1 MYECLTDFAAAAAA
15 ALLFFVLLLST
26 ISAISD
32 GRVGFT
38 QFDLI
43 TAFNSTTHQRDA
55 TISDRRGYPRAKLI
69 RTLADEVHRSAS
81 DLQLRQFRR
90 LRFALVMLHARI
102 MVYFSSSSSSSS
114 LSSSSSFS
122 STVHAEHALDGLLR
136 ALVSL
141 LRRRTIHHHCVFA
154 LGKDLSSGGGGGG
167 RIEIRE
173 PGVDLPFLKWM
184 IGACT
189 HIYCDGL
196 SDSSNAYT
204 IVQHMIHDMVC
215 MAAGMYF
222 GCVWCCIVL
231 CIVACIVSRFVYCI
245 GLSTYFLHS
254 SSFYFQRKIPETRCT
269 HTIGIIQVL

>member
-1 MYECLTDFAAAAAA
+1 
-15 ALLFFVLLLST
+15 
-26 ISAISD
+26 
-32 GRVGFT
+32 
-38 QFDLI
+38 
-43 TAFNSTTHQRDA
+43 
-55 TISDRRGYPRAKLI
+55 
-69 RTLADEVHRSAS
+69 
-81 DLQLRQFRR
+81 
-90 LRFALVMLHARI
+90 MLHARI